1 MALTT
6 LRFQGVRMR
15 WIVRL
20 LGLVVT
26 LAVLAVGA
34 LFLVP
39 AERIANLAA
48 RQFEAATGRALTI
61 TGRVTPTFWPVL
73 GARVEGVT
81 LANVEGSNAGPML
94 VADTVDLGVDL
105 SALMGGALVVR
116 QFEARNPQ
124 IVLERAL
131 DGTGNWMFSRVADA
145 AAPSEEPAGGG
156 ASLPPISLDRVQ
168 ISGASLRYIDRIAG
182 SDVVVEGVGIDLS
195 MPEAGGAATL
205 RVTLERAGHEAVIEA
220 TVGSV
225 RALVEG
231 GVVAVT
237 ARITAPGAEGS
248 FEGRAGIEPLAA
260 DGRLSLSVSR
270 LAPLLQLAGASG
282 PEVLPAAAAPLSLA
296 GQVTLAPVGSLHL
309 RDGVLGLGANRLR
322 LGLDATFDGP
332 RPNIAGQIS
341 ADTLDLS
348 GFTSGGGGGT
358 GGEGTGWP
366 RERIDASALAL
377 ADAQI
382 GLALGRVD
390 TGHGILDAFNG
401 ALAIDRARA
410 VLSIREARGF
420 DGTLTG
426 ELVANN
432 RNGLSVGGNLA
443 ARNLGLMP
451 LLRQTLEFERLSGTA
466 SMDLRFLGVGESVDA
481 IMRSLEGQ
489 GSIAFGTGEILG
501 FDLAAML
508 RNLDASAM
516 GAGNSTIY
524 DRITGSFTMQG
535 GVLSNSDLRLE
546 ARLLDVTGSGTVD
559 LGGQTLAYRVTPEA
573 MRNASGEALSV
584 PLLITGPWSAPRFRL
599 DLEGLAEQRLREER
613 ERLEARAREEVA
625 RLEAEARARA
635 DAELAAARARA
646 EAEVAERLQLT
657 PPQGAEGAGQG
668 QSLED
673 IARQE
678 LLRRLGGQG
687 N

>member
-1 MALTT
+1 
-6 LRFQGVRMR
+6 MR

-34 LFLVP
+34 LFLLP

-81 LANVEGSNAGPML
+81 LANVAGSAAGPML

-116 QFEARNPQ
+116 RFEARNPQ
-124 IVLERAL
+124 IVLERAA

-145 AAPSEEPAGGG
+145 GAPEGAAPSGG
-156 ASLPPISLDRVQ
+156 ATALPPISLDRVQ
-168 ISGASLRYIDRIAG
+168 ISGASLRYIDLVAG

-205 RVTLERAGHEAVIEA
+205 RLTFSRGGHEAVIEA
-220 TVGSV
+220 SVGSV
-225 RALVEG
+225 RALVDG
-231 GVVAVT
+231 GVVAVS
-237 ARITAPGAEGS
+237 ARIAAPGAEGS
-248 FEGRAGIEPLAA
+248 FEGRAGIEPVAA

-282 PEVLPAAAAPLSLA
+282 PEVLPAAAVPLSLS

-348 GFTSGGGGGT
+348 GFTTGGASAGGGEAG
-358 GGEGTGWP
+358 GWP
-366 RERIDASALAL
+366 QSRIDASALAL

-382 GLALGRVD
+382 GLTFGRVD
-390 TGHGILDAFNG
+390 TGHGLLDAFNG

-410 VLSIREARGF
+410 VLTIREARGF
-420 DGTLTG
+420 DGTVTG

-443 ARNLGLMP
+443 ARGLGLMP

-466 SMDLRFLGVGESVDA
+466 SADLRFLGVGESVDA

-489 GSIAFGTGEILG
+489 GSIAFGAGEILG
-501 FDLAAML
+501 FDLGAML

-524 DRITGSFTMQG
+524 DRITGSFTMQR

-573 MRNASGEALSV
+573 MRNASGEALRV

-635 DAELAAARARA
+635 EAELAAARARA
-646 EAEVAERLQLT
+646 EAELAERLRLT
-657 PPQGAEGAGQG
+657 PPQGAGGAAGGTAGQAPA

-678 LLRRLGGQG
+678 LLRRLGGGG